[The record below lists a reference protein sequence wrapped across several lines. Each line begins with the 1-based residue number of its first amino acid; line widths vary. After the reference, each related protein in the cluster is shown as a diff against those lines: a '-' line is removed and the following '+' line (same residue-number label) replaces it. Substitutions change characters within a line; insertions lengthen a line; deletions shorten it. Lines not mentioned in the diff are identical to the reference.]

1 MREYLLNHIEIPTV
15 ISSALLN
22 RAGTAEHLAKKRE
35 LWTYIQ
41 QENPE
46 GLSGYSED
54 HVEPFDQTFSLP
66 ARKLS
71 NVVYQITKSV
81 YGFN

>member
-1 MREYLLNHIEIPTV
+1 MREYLLNRLEIT

-22 RAGTAEHLAKKRE
+22 RLAVGILQKWAVV
-35 LWTYIQ
+35 LIQ
-41 QENPE
+41 QEGSE
-46 GLSGYSED
+46 VFQAIRKTMLSRLTKHS
-54 HVEPFDQTFSLP
+54 VLANSQTF
-66 ARKLS
+66 

>member
-1 MREYLLNHIEIPTV
+1 
-15 ISSALLN
+15 
-22 RAGTAEHLAKKRE
+22 LAKKRQ

-41 QENPE
+41 QKNPE
-46 GLSGYSED
+46 VFQAIRKTMLSRLTKHS
-54 HVEPFDQTFSLP
+54 VLP
-66 ARKLS
+66 DRKLS